1 MILVQPGEFEM
12 GSDAGAAWEKPAHR
26 VQLRAF
32 HISAMPVTKA
42 EYLVFE
48 PSHEVPEGADP
59 NSPVTD
65 VSFAEAQRYCTWLS
79 EQTGLA
85 YALPT
90 EARWEY
96 AARGGLEQAI
106 YAWGDEPPVPD
117 KTTVVVEPAP
127 RANDFGMQILSG
139 NLWEWTGDW
148 YSAEYYAESPE
159 SEPTGPAA
167 GSYRVLRGGGYRD
180 DPDSVKVFNRGS
192 ARPTT
197 ESIYITFR
205 VSREI
210 GEPNAPAITEFRPPS
225 GQQVDA
231 RGIYV
236 QTAEDQPKAAPL
248 NSQMVTIAPPE
259 PAGRV
264 KISVPPKPKT
274 KPNEVALEVQPEP
287 QPEKVAEPAPVG
299 PRALTEI
306 AVDSIAGGT
315 LVRLVTSAAPEYRT
329 MVLSGPHRLVIDLS
343 ETKVETGRGVR
354 TKSVGALGVVKIRW
368 SQFALD
374 PLVARI
380 VVDLDHEPDFTIESS
395 AAGLAVN
402 VK

>member
-1 MILVQPGEFEM
+1 MNILGSWCARLLPLFLLATAALPQTKPAGPEMILVQPGEFEM
-12 GSDAGAAWEKPAHR
+12 GSDVGAAWEKPAHR
-26 VQLRAF
+26 VQLGAF

-48 PSHEVPEGADP
+48 PSHEIAEGADP

-79 EQTGLA
+79 EQSGLT
-85 YALPT
+85 YRLPN

-106 YAWGDEPPVPD
+106 YAWGDEPPVPAE
-117 KTTVVVEPAP
+117 TTAPVEPAP
-127 RANDFGMQILSG
+127 RANAFGMQILSG
-139 NLWEWTGDW
+139 NLWEWTADW
-148 YSAEYYAESPE
+148 YSADYYAESPE
-159 SEPTGPAA
+159 SEPSGPAA

-180 DPDSVKVFNRGS
+180 DPNSVKVFNRGS

-210 GEPNAPAITEFRPPS
+210 GEPKAPAITEFRPPS

-264 KISVPPKPKT
+264 KISVPPKPK
-274 KPNEVALEVQPEP
+274 EVALDVQPQPQP
-287 QPEKVAEPAPVG
+287 QPEKVPEPAQVG

-343 ETKVETGRGVR
+343 ETKVETGRG
-354 TKSVGALGVVKIRW
+354 GPHQIRW
-368 SQFALD
+368 RARRRED
-374 PLVARI
+374 PLVSIR
-380 VVDLDHEPDFTIESS
+380 P
-395 AAGLAVN
+395 
-402 VK
+402 